1 MKSRDNFILF
11 CFKEEI
17 LQSMRMSMEIWKN
30 GEEAKLGSEVDGS
43 WAEQKQARL
52 TGGGALLE

>member
-1 MKSRDNFILF
+1 
-11 CFKEEI
+11 
-17 LQSMRMSMEIWKN
+17 MEISWKN
-30 GEEAKLGSEVDGS
+30 GEETKLGSEVDGS